1 MTAERILGR
10 HRGDEPGAT
19 LLCVAGIHGNEP
31 AGVLALQRVLEQ
43 LRRLRPAFAGE
54 LVGLTGNLTALS
66 RGRRYVDTDLN
77 RMWLPDRI
85 ESLLARTPQP
95 PAGVEDRELVELHDA
110 LHAATGDSRGPV
122 YLLDLHTTSGRSAP
136 FGLLSDT
143 PSNRAFALEFGVPLV
158 LGLEQQIKGSLTVY
172 ASDQSW
178 ATMDFEGGPHDDPN
192 SVDHHEAAIWI
203 ALAAAGNLPDQERW
217 RVDPYRHR
225 LAEATGGLPR
235 LMEIISRH
243 PVTPGD
249 GFEMLPGFDNFHA
262 VQSGQVVA
270 HDRDGDVCIPQPARL
285 LMPLYQGQGDDG
297 FFLTRPL
304 SRLR

>member
-1 MTAERILGR
+1 MTGDRGNRGQSPPSRVLGR

-19 LLCVAGIHGNEP
+19 VLCVASVHGNEP
-31 AGVLALQRVLEQ
+31 AGGLALHRVLAK

-54 LVGLTGNLTALS
+54 LVGLSGNLAALARS
-66 RGRRYVDTDLN
+66 RRYVDTDLN
-77 RMWLPDRI
+77 RMWLPARI
-85 ESLLARTPQP
+85 EALLRGKPKHAT
-95 PAGVEDRELVELHDA
+95 GVEDRELVELHDA
-110 LHAATGDSRGPV
+110 MHAAARDSRGPV
-122 YLLDLHTTSGRSAP
+122 FFLDLHTT
-136 FGLLSDT
+136 
-143 PSNRAFALEFGVPLV
+143 VPLV
-158 LGLEQQIKGSLTVY
+158 LGLEQQIKGALAVY
-172 ASDQSW
+172 ASDQRW
-178 ATMDFEGGPHDDPN
+178 TTMDFEGGPHDDPT

-225 LAEATGGLPR
+225 LAEATGELPR
-235 LMEIISRH
+235 LMEIISRY

-270 HDRDGDVCIPQPARL
+270 HDRDGAVRIPQPARL

-297 FFLTRPL
+297 FFLTRPV
-304 SRLR
+304 SHVC

>member
-1 MTAERILGR
+1 MTAQRILGR

-19 LLCVAGIHGNEP
+19 LLCVAGVHGNEP
-31 AGVLALQRVLEQ
+31 AGVLALHRVLEQ
-43 LRRLRPAFAGE
+43 LRQLRPAFAGE
-54 LVGLTGNLTALS
+54 FVGLSGNLAALA

-77 RMWLPDRI
+77 RMWLPARI
-85 ESLLARTPQP
+85 EALLRGEPNRAT
-95 PAGVEDRELVELHDA
+95 GVEDKELVELHDA

-122 YLLDLHTTSGRSAP
+122 YFLDLHTTSGRSAP

-158 LGLEQQIKGSLTVY
+158 LGLEQQIKGALAVY
-172 ASDQSW
+172 ASDQEW
-178 ATMDFEGGPHDDPN
+178 TTMDFEGGPHDDPT

-235 LMEIISRH
+235 IMEIISRY

-270 HDRDGDVCIPQPARL
+270 HDRDGVVRVPRQARL
-285 LMPLYQGQGDDG
+285 FMPLYQGQGDDG

-304 SRLR
+304 SHPC

>member
-1 MTAERILGR
+1 MLGR

-31 AGVLALQRVLEQ
+31 AGVLALRRVLDQ

-54 LVGLTGNLTALS
+54 LVGLTGNLAALA
-66 RGRRYVDTDLN
+66 RGRRHLDTDLN

-85 ESLLARTPQP
+85 ETLRNREPDARGG
-95 PAGVEDRELVELHDA
+95 AEDRELVELRDA

-122 YLLDLHTTSGRSAP
+122 HFLDLHTTSGRSAP
-136 FGLLSDT
+136 FGLLRDT
-143 PSNRAFALEFGVPLV
+143 PSNRAFALELGVPLV
-158 LGLEQQIKGSLTVY
+158 LGLEQQIKGALAVY
-172 ASDQSW
+172 ASDQGW
-178 ATMDFEGGPHDDPN
+178 TAMDFEGGPHDDPT

-217 RVDPYRHR
+217 RVDPHRRR

-262 VQSGQVVA
+262 VRSGQVVA
-270 HDRDGDVCIPQPARL
+270 HDRDGAVRIPQPAQL
-285 LMPLYQGQGDDG
+285 FMPLYQGQGDDG

-304 SRLR
+304 RRHR